1 MDLLLRSEQTLD
13 CVHSLVHSFSSY
25 LLSLLS
31 DQYLGYKGDEFSSM
45 DPAPQLGEGEYQ
57 IINK

>member
-31 DQYLGYKGDEFSSM
+31 DQYLGYKGDEFTVWTLPHSWEKES
-45 DPAPQLGEGEYQ
+45 
-57 IINK
+57 IR